1 MIKIL
6 MKKIPF
12 ITMIPNEGER
22 SYRITFVD
30 FIVGVILIYFALQM
44 YDTISTFLASNINV
58 CIENKLVI
66 ESVASIISTLLIST
80 KKIPSPLKSLKL
92 SKSLQK
98 CIIL

>member
-1 MIKIL
+1 